1 MVGIRKLNTKIKH
14 NMLSAVFAIAFIA
27 TVFLVNVIV
36 GIISECFNTTG
47 DLTGEGLYTLDEKTE
62 DYLTNSLKSD
72 VEITVLSTRKE
83 YEEKDQS
90 YKQVSEIL
98 DKMEKMSPHITTNFL
113 DINQNPN
120 YTSKFKGE
128 TLSADSIVIESEKT
142 GRHKILTPYDYF
154 NFNQE
159 YMQYYNVGVVE
170 SSNIE
175 QAAVSGIMYVS
186 DEKLVKAAFTEG
198 CGESGGDA
206 LKNLLSNNG
215 YEVSTVDLTTADSID
230 ADIVVIYAPTID
242 LDPKQLAK
250 LDAFLENNG
259 SYGKN
264 VFYFASTAQPKTPN
278 IDSFLSD
285 WGLEVGYS
293 VIGQTDD
300 NYLMSS
306 ETLYAHLQEVC
317 SDTDYTESS
326 GVSTLRALGADL
338 RPVFE
343 TGRGSADTTPLMK
356 TYDNAFLFPLDLD
369 DNEKFDYDSAERG
382 IFNDVVIAERSNN
395 DGVFSRVTAV
405 GSDQLS
411 GAILMSYTNAVNSYF
426 FAELFAGVSGKEQS
440 IVINAKQFSNVT
452 FEMNASTAKALTVA
466 LCVVIPV
473 CVIVLGIVIW
483 VRRRHK

>member
-1 MVGIRKLNTKIKH
+1 
-14 NMLSAVFAIAFIA
+14 MLSTVMTAAFIA
-27 TVFLVNVIV
+27 AVVLLNVIV
-36 GIISECFNTTG
+36 GIISERVNTTG
-47 DLTGEGLYTLDEKTE
+47 DLTGEGIYTLDEKTI
-62 DYLTNSLKSD
+62 DYLNNSLKSD
-72 VEITVLSTRKE
+72 VEITVLSAKKE

-90 YKQVSEIL
+90 YKQVSEVL
-98 DKMEKMSPHITTNFL
+98 GKMEKTSPHVELKYL

-120 YTSKFKGE
+120 FTSKFKGE
-128 TLSADSIVIESEKT
+128 TLSADSIIIESEET

-154 NFNQE
+154 SFNQE

-170 SSNIE
+170 SSRIE
-175 QAAVSGIMYVS
+175 QAAVSGMMYVS
-186 DEKLVKAAFTEG
+186 DERLVTVAFTEG

-206 LKNLLSNNG
+206 LKSLLSDNG
-215 YEVSTVDLTTADSID
+215 YEVAAVDLTTADSID
-230 ADIVVIYAPTID
+230 ADIAVIYAPTVD

-250 LDAFLENNG
+250 LDTFLENG
-259 SYGKN
+259 GDYGKS

-300 NYLMSS
+300 KYLMSS

-317 SDTDYTESS
+317 KDTAYTKVS
-326 GVSTLRALGADL
+326 GGLSLRALGADL

-356 TYDNAFLFPLDLD
+356 TYDNAFLFPLDLG
-369 DNEKFDYDSAERG
+369 DNEEFDYDTAESG
-382 IFNDVVIAERSNN
+382 VFSDVVIAERSNS
-395 DGVFSRVTAV
+395 GGEVSRVAAV

-411 GAILMSYTNAVNSYF
+411 GAILMSYTNAVNADF
-426 FAELFAGVSGKEQS
+426 FAELFASASGREHS
-440 IVINAKQFSNVT
+440 VVINAKQFANVT
-452 FEMNASTAKALTVA
+452 FEMNAGTAKALTVV

-473 CVIVLGIVIW
+473 CVIVFGIVIW
-483 VRRRHK
+483 ARRRNR